1 MLQKGIIADYRN
13 ERSGTMGLTRLDDAE
28 YARRARE
35 RNNRVNAAHR
45 QRLLEA
51 GKAQTNVWLSAE
63 LRAQLDRLAVADG
76 VNLSAV
82 VERLLSAAL
91 NQDSTDFNPV
101 APAEPAFD
109 LIPPSVDSA
118 LDRDATIIAAHSAG
132 LSLAQISGKLAM
144 LGILS
149 ANSCPVSVST
159 INRVLSANGLKANG
173 DLKGIHLTDHD

>member
-1 MLQKGIIADYRN
+1 
-13 ERSGTMGLTRLDDAE
+13 MGLARLGDAE

-63 LRAQLDRLAVADG
+63 LRAQLDRLAVTDG
-76 VNLSAV
+76 VNLSTV
-82 VERLLSAAL
+82 VERLLIAAL
-91 NQDSTDFNPV
+91 NESAGAEIPQLLQS
-101 APAEPAFD
+101 PAEPPAFD

-118 LDRDATIIAAHSAG
+118 LDRDATIIALHSTG

-144 LGILS
+144 LGILT
-149 ANSCPVSVST
+149 AAGCPVSAST

-173 DLKGIHLTDHD
+173 ELKGIHLTEHD